1 LKKNQMKYNEEFK
14 YLVKGREVNIG
25 IIDGNNTIVLIVPG
39 QNTGIFGYED
49 RYLKL
54 SKRIN
59 KKYGSTV
66 VITSNPFQNE
76 NPIDE
81 LMYVINRYAE
91 RFSDYKVYFFGFSK
105 GANIG
110 SHYATLES
118 KITRMVLVNGPLMIN
133 PHKTREGI
141 LRFQGERMTF
151 IYGSLDPSYDYSG
164 LVNLETKDNIKLVIL
179 DNINHNVEN
188 EEVFLNLTDEALFF
202 VI

>member
-1 LKKNQMKYNEEFK
+1 MKYNEEFK

>member
-1 LKKNQMKYNEEFK
+1 M
-14 YLVKGREVNIG
+14 
-25 IIDGNNTIVLIVPG
+25 
-39 QNTGIFGYED
+39 
-49 RYLKL
+49 
-54 SKRIN
+54 
-59 KKYGSTV
+59 
-66 VITSNPFQNE
+66 ITSNPFQNE